1 MTTSTIIT
9 IVLML
14 FLLPAYSEW
23 IEQSADPETGLRTGI
38 VRAGNTTF
46 EIGPNVDLRG
56 ADLSGLDLSNTNLAG
71 ALLVAANLSGTDL
84 RGTVLNA
91 ADLSRANLSASNLS
105 DTDLSSAIWNTPDPR
120 ISRLEEELET
130 AIMERDQRFTEDQ
143 IREMSAKYT
152 VGLNQEGNVQL
163 NFNIFE
169 SLDMESFVPFM
180 VSPSSVSVKDGSIC
194 LEFRPEENSAF
205 FRFNVGQNDGEPSTG
220 GPGLSGPD
228 SLNLGTLSADW
239 RGFII
244 DSLGSSF
251 DTELGLYDGS
261 GALVAQNDD
270 TTELTNKLQI
280 LTSRLAFEELGPGR
294 YYVALGGYNTT
305 FGENFSVVNIDSAGG
320 EFVLNFPGGRE
331 TGILAAG
338 TALWFTFEVR

>member
-1 MTTSTIIT
+1 MTKSTLIT
-9 IVLML
+9 IVLIL
-14 FLLPAYSEW
+14 SLLPAYSEW

-38 VRAGNTTF
+38 VRVGNTTF
-46 EIGPNVDLRG
+46 EIGPNVDLSG
-56 ADLSGLDLSNTNLAG
+56 ADLSGLDLSNANLIG

-84 RGTVLNA
+84 RGTDLNA
-91 ADLSRANLSASNLS
+91 ADLSRANLSTSNLS
-105 DTDLSSAIWNTPDPR
+105 DTNLGFAIWNTPDSR

-130 AIMERDQRFTEDQ
+130 AITERDERFTEDQ
-143 IREMSAKYT
+143 IREMSARYT
-152 VGLNQEGNVQL
+152 VGLNQEGNIQL

-169 SLDMESFVPFM
+169 SLDMEAFVPFT
-180 VSPSSVSVKDGSIC
+180 VNPSSVSVKDGSIC
-194 LEFRPEENSAF
+194 LEFSPEENSAF
-205 FRFNVGQNDGEPSTG
+205 FRFSVGEDDGEPATG

-251 DTELGLYDGS
+251 DTEIGLYDGS

-280 LTSRLAFEELGPGR
+280 LTSRLAFEELAPGR

-305 FGENFSVVNIDSAGG
+305 FGENFSVVTIQSAGG
-320 EFVLNFPGGRE
+320 DFVLNFPGGRE
-331 TGILAAG
+331 TGNLAAE
-338 TALWFTFEVR
+338 TAIWFTFEVL